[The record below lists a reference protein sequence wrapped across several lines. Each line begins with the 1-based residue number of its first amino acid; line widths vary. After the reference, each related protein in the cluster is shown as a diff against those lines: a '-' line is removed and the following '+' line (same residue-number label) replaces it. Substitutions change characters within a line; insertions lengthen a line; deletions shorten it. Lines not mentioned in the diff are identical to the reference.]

1 MNNTEARVT
10 ITQSD
15 ILFEDN
21 HLIAVNKK
29 AGWIVQPDKT
39 GDDSME
45 ESVKLFLKNKYN
57 KPGNVFVGVTHR
69 IDRPVSGLVL
79 FAKTSKAL
87 ARLNALFQERKME
100 KTYLLI
106 TRGNPAETEGTPV
119 HYLLRD
125 TKNNKSAVSLNP
137 SPGALRCELAYRT
150 EAQSDSFRLLRVW
163 PHTGRH
169 HQIRVQMAAL
179 GCPITGDVKY
189 GDRRANEDR
198 SICLHAF
205 SLRFR
210 HPVSEEEIALFAP
223 PPTQKFWRIFDETV
237 RSLMKPI
244 V

>member
-1 MNNTEARVT
+1 MK

-106 TRGNPAETEGTPV
+106 TRGAPPEPEGKPV
-119 HYLLRD
+119 HYLVRD

-137 SPGALRCELAYRT
+137 SAGAVRCELAYRT
-150 EAQSDSFRLLRVW
+150 EAQSDSFRLLQVW

-205 SLRFR
+205 SLRFQ
-210 HPVSEEEIALFAP
+210 HPVSGEEIALFAP
-223 PPTQKFWRIFDETV
+223 PPEHKFWRIFEESI
-237 RSLMKPI
+237 RPLMKPRG
-244 V
+244 